1 MHGHRH
7 APQLWIKYVIP
18 SSVSKLTSL
27 LSKIRV
33 CSVALGF
40 LTKKLHKMIFLVVE
54 RHLVPCREQAEYGHN
69 AGEDQKDQNPTMF
82 SGGSIM
88 FHCDKCNAAFQ
99 YPISLYSH
107 KRANPN
113 GDCIYVHGTNAGHGQ
128 NRRSVGRQENAFETA
143 VLLSPTNNVTHPA
156 AHTAQHHQ
164 TGQRRSREEFEA
176 VEHEDDVDEQN
187 LQADVDLEVWKFTTL
202 CNNGM
207 GLNGNDRLSLMALIR
222 KLIQASR
229 DHNIETT
236 LTTIA
241 THDSYLSQLAPGAHA
256 GDSGTLSELLKNQPE
271 LLELPSK
278 LTLFCSHDG
287 AAVPTHIN
295 IVKSGVLA
303 SLVNPPRAFLWIDW
317 LCMVQHHEPG
327 YCGPDLN
334 VIKSAIVACSHGIV
348 MVMDP
353 KLCIMSRLWCL
364 YEVWTAFYHCSVVHV
379 LPVFPKDFTI
389 QDMISFESMC
399 RNLNLSVQA
408 SCSKTQDKA
417 IILSDIKT
425 SAGLKRMQ
433 DGLKDGLLLTAN
445 RAALKQ
451 SGLKVKATY
460 CGLLLS
466 NGEYC
471 RLQQVRNMERA
482 TYYEV
487 KDMERAT
494 CYEVKDM
501 ERATCYEVKDMERAT
516 YYEINSDGKGGVSL
530 PEFEAWF
537 LASEKTKRKAKKKPV
552 AMTYKSL
559 LQNVER
565 LVDVISKEAELG
577 DLCMFFNSR
586 LAEMRRVVP
595 MHSGIQ
601 RPLPPAVLQ
610 GDWRNRLI
618 DKVAW
623 QIHTNKLKSAA
634 CLMNQLLLRNVDLL
648 DLPTEKIK
656 TLGQHLN
663 QGQAEL
669 KLGLA
674 SALVAFASMI
684 NWNPEDEQT
693 AAFLRKCGQEISAT
707 VTGCKKSSF
716 FNGSKQVQFENEK
729 FEIVRSM
736 IKLKYGQL
744 QPVQK
749 ILLVEAEISLGQ
761 WLANRK
767 HVKNGE
773 RLSNKSLCYLKDFDL
788 DIMSQIS
795 NTKDEASNAD
805 FHSSLPSE
813 STSLPQ
819 RIIKQQGMKRQMAVS
834 MPGVPEDIR
843 GPAGNKSIGGS
854 FLPRNFAEID
864 IREAALCKQV
874 HRGSTAVFENRC
886 RERYCSDSG
895 VRSCSS
901 VKRNAEESVHLEISS
916 VQHHED
922 SAIKLRAD
930 DVKHQKVL
938 GIGPFS
944 IRQVEKSTD
953 KKFEQGNMRGETD
966 KRAAQAGINIPIRS
980 IDDQPYQSIS
990 GRFSYY
996 LPEMQKTLKYAR
1008 PRDFNSYISLPKI
1021 R

>member
-1 MHGHRH
+1 MVSHTHESRRFELL
-7 APQLWIKYVIP
+7 QLWK
-18 SSVSKLTSL
+18 
-27 LSKIRV
+27 
-33 CSVALGF
+33 
-40 LTKKLHKMIFLVVE
+40 
-54 RHLVPCREQAEYGHN
+54 RHLIKEGLITLKAAYSSERVHHDQSRAEIQSTDSVK
-69 AGEDQKDQNPTMF
+69 AVSVQCLF
-82 SGGSIM
+82 A
-88 FHCDKCNAAFQ
+88 FHQ
-99 YPISLYSH
+99 S
-107 KRANPN
+107 
-113 GDCIYVHGTNAGHGQ
+113 
-128 NRRSVGRQENAFETA
+128 
-143 VLLSPTNNVTHPA
+143 
-156 AHTAQHHQ
+156 
-164 TGQRRSREEFEA
+164 
-176 VEHEDDVDEQN
+176 
-187 LQADVDLEVWKFTTL
+187 
-202 CNNGM
+202 
-207 GLNGNDRLSLMALIR
+207 
-222 KLIQASR
+222 
-229 DHNIETT
+229 
-236 LTTIA
+236 
-241 THDSYLSQLAPGAHA
+241 
-256 GDSGTLSELLKNQPE
+256 
-271 LLELPSK
+271 
-278 LTLFCSHDG
+278 LTLLTF
-287 AAVPTHIN
+287 
-295 IVKSGVLA
+295 
-303 SLVNPPRAFLWIDW
+303 NP
-317 LCMVQHHEPG
+317 V
-327 YCGPDLN
+327 Y
-334 VIKSAIVACSHGIV
+334 
-348 MVMDP
+348 DP
-353 KLCIMSRLWCL
+353 
-364 YEVWTAFYHCSVVHV
+364 
-379 LPVFPKDFTI
+379 
-389 QDMISFESMC
+389 
-399 RNLNLSVQA
+399 
-408 SCSKTQDKA
+408 
-417 IILSDIKT
+417 
-425 SAGLKRMQ
+425 
-433 DGLKDGLLLTAN
+433 
-445 RAALKQ
+445 
-451 SGLKVKATY
+451 KATY

-471 RLQQVRNMERA
+471 RLQQVLHSMSDLEESSQMLRDMRSIFDM
-482 TYYEV
+482 YD
-487 KDMERAT
+487 KDKSGELEEAEFVAVMVNVGFDVEQA
-494 CYEVKDM
+494 
-501 ERATCYEVKDMERAT
+501 RAT
-516 YYEINSDGKGGVSL
+516 YYEINSDGEGGVSL

-601 RPLPPAVLQ
+601 RPHLPPAVLQ
-610 GDWRNRLI
+610 GDWRNLI

-623 QIHTNKLKSAA
+623 QIHTNKLKSAE

-684 NWNPEDEQT
+684 YWNPEDEQT

-707 VTGCKKSSF
+707 VTGCNKSSF

-805 FHSSLPSE
+805 FHSLLPSE

-886 RERYCSDSG
+886 RERYCSDPG

-938 GIGPFS
+938 GIGPVS
-944 IRQVEKSTD
+944 IRQVKRLPIKNST
-953 KKFEQGNMRGETD
+953 KET
-966 KRAAQAGINIPIRS
+966 
-980 IDDQPYQSIS
+980 
-990 GRFSYY
+990 
-996 LPEMQKTLKYAR
+996 
-1008 PRDFNSYISLPKI
+1008 
-1021 R
+1021 